1 MVRESVTFALR
12 AENDVRLHRTD
23 TDETL
28 LMRVREGSKQSEE
41 ELIRRY
47 SRMVR
52 SFARPYFL
60 AGGDSEDLI
69 QEGMIGLLK
78 AIREYD
84 PDKQAGFNTFAAVCV
99 KRQLIS
105 AIRNAN
111 RLKHSPL
118 NNYVSLGEP
127 LFNDNTGAGYLIHA
141 QSYEPDDFLQS
152 RDESLDL
159 KAALINL
166 LSVFEAKVLDCY
178 LSGKTLDEISRELG
192 KSRKSV
198 DNAIQRVKRKLE
210 GARSISDSR

>member
-1 MVRESVTFALR
+1 MMQK
-12 AENDVRLHRTD
+12 LHRTD
-23 TDETL
+23 TDEIL
-28 LMRVREGSKQSEE
+28 LLRVREGSKQSEE

-47 SRMVR
+47 SRIVR

-60 AGGDSEDLI
+60 VGGDSEDLI

-84 PDKQAGFNTFAAVCV
+84 PDKQASFNTFAVICV

-127 LFNDNTGAGYLIHA
+127 LFNDNAGADYLIQA
-141 QSYEPDDFLQS
+141 QAYEPDDLFEAQ
-152 RDESLDL
+152 DEILDL
-159 KAALINL
+159 KAALSDL

-178 LSGKTLDEISRELG
+178 LSGNTLDEISKELG
-192 KSRKSV
+192 KSRKSL
-198 DNAIQRVKRKLE
+198 DNAIQRVKHKLE
-210 GARSISDSR
+210 GVSISDSR

>member
-1 MVRESVTFALR
+1 MMQELQ
-12 AENDVRLHRTD
+12 RTEP
-23 TDETL
+23 DEIL

-41 ELIRRY
+41 ELIRKY

-60 AGGDSEDLI
+60 VGGDSEDLI

-78 AIREYD
+78 AVREYD
-84 PDKQAGFNTFAAVCV
+84 PAKQTNFYTFAVICV

-127 LFNDNTGAGYLIHA
+127 LFNDNAGADNLIRA
-141 QSYEPDDFLQS
+141 QAYEPDDLFEA
-152 RDESLDL
+152 RDEIRDL
-159 KAALINL
+159 KEALSDL

-178 LSGKTLDEISRELG
+178 LSGKTLDEISKEIG
-192 KSRKSV
+192 KSRKSL

-210 GARSISDSR
+210 GISISDSR

>member
-1 MVRESVTFALR
+1 M
-12 AENDVRLHRTD
+12 HKTD
-23 TDETL
+23 TDEVL
-28 LMRVREGSKQSEE
+28 LKLARKGSKESEE

-84 PDKQAGFNTFAAVCV
+84 PEKQASFNTFATICV

-127 LFNDNTGAGYLIHA
+127 LFNDNAGAGYLINA
-141 QSYEPDDFLQS
+141 QAYEPDDLFEKQ
-152 RDESLDL
+152 DETLNL
-159 KAALINL
+159 KLVLSDL

-178 LSGKTLDEISRELG
+178 LSGKTLNEISKELG
-192 KSRKSV
+192 KSGKSI

-210 GARSISDSR
+210 GAISISDSR